1 MAGER
6 RETFP
11 GNEGNRQSDTCYD
24 QSLRVNGN
32 IEMRTF
38 RDIANN
44 RNENMAIEKANKL
57 RNVTNVAK
65 ELLKDPTQTE
75 REVAEKL

>member
-1 MAGER
+1 
-6 RETFP
+6 
-11 GNEGNRQSDTCYD
+11 
-24 QSLRVNGN
+24 
-32 IEMRTF
+32 
-38 RDIANN
+38 
-44 RNENMAIEKANKL
+44 MAIEKANKL